1 MSMMIQNE
9 EKQVSS
15 LRLDTLVKR
24 MTPYLAKRKAN
35 VVGVLILVLAFVA
48 VGRALPILFGYA
60 IDEGI
65 KKQQLEVIYS
75 IAGLYL
81 GFESMRSILA
91 FAQSYFM
98 IKLGNSSLFDLRE
111 DLIRHVQ
118 HLPVQF
124 FDKNPIGRTVTRL
137 TNDIAALGELFAQV
151 FTSLFVNT
159 LEIAS
164 ILLALAL
171 ISVPLTLITVLVT
184 PVVVLVGVILS
195 KRIRLVYKDA
205 KRILSTINAF
215 TAESINGMKVLRLF
229 NELRSSR
236 NFFHSLSG
244 QYKNMQLASVE
255 LYAMLWPLLE
265 GFNVAVVATALFFGA
280 YFRESL
286 GLSVGEI
293 TAFILLLQSFF
304 RPVRNILERYTQM
317 QNSLA
322 SADRVFALMAQAEES
337 YEGLAFEKKLAGK
350 VELKDLS
357 FRYSSEDPMVLKNI
371 NLTIEPGQSVALVGR
386 TGSGK
391 TTIISLL
398 QKLYPYEFGKIFV
411 DGMELGNLAPNSI
424 RSKIGVVQQDNFIF
438 KGSVA
443 SNIRLDNPSLSNE
456 DVRRA
461 AAQTGCLSLLEKRS
475 DGLDSK
481 IEEGGSNLSVGE
493 RQLIAF
499 ARVLAFDPD
508 IFILDE
514 ATANI
519 DSESELKIQRATEV
533 VTRNRTS
540 IIIAHRLSTIRNC
553 DKIVVLSD
561 GEILEAGSH
570 EELLRH
576 NGKYNDLYRSQFEH
590 L

>member
-1 MSMMIQNE
+1 MSMLIENE
-9 EKQVSS
+9 EQQVTSIKLS
-15 LRLDTLVKR
+15 TLVGR
-24 MTPYLAKRKAN
+24 IAPYLAKRKAR
-35 VVGVLILVLAFVA
+35 VAGVLAIVIAYVG

-65 KKQQLEVIYS
+65 KKQQLSVIYQ

-81 GFESMRSILA
+81 TFEVLRSVLA
-91 FAQSYFM
+91 FAQSYLM

-111 DLIRHVQ
+111 DLIKHVQ
-118 HLPVQF
+118 RLPVQF
-124 FDKNPIGRTVTRL
+124 FDKHPIGRTVTRL
-137 TNDIAALGELFAQV
+137 TKEIAALGDLFASV
-151 FTSLFVNT
+151 FTSMFVNT

-164 ILLALAL
+164 ILVALSF
-171 ISVPLTLITVLVT
+171 ISVKLTAITVVVT
-184 PVVVLVGVILS
+184 PIVVIIGVAIS
-195 KRIRLVYKDA
+195 RRIRSVYKDA
-205 KRILSTINAF
+205 KRVLSTINSF

-229 NELRSSR
+229 NEIRSSR
-236 NFFHSLSG
+236 SFFHGLSG
-244 QYKNMQLASVE
+244 NYKNLQMASIK

-265 GFNVAVVATALFFGA
+265 GFNVAVIASALFFGA
-280 YFRESL
+280 YFQSSL
-286 GLSVGEI
+286 GLTVGEI

-304 RPVRNILERYTQM
+304 QPVRSILERYTQM

-322 SADRVFALMAQAEES
+322 SADRVFALMAQKQES
-337 YEGLAFEKKLAGK
+337 YQGQPIRNRLKGQ
-350 VELKDLS
+350 VELRGLS
-357 FRYSSEDPMVLKNI
+357 FQYSKDDPLVLKDI
-371 NLTIEPGQSVALVGR
+371 NLKIEPGQSVALVGR

-398 QKLYPYEFGKIFV
+398 QKLYNYETGQLLI
-411 DGMELGNLAPNSI
+411 DGMELNELAADAV
-424 RSKIGVVQQDNFIF
+424 RSRVGVVQQDNFIF
-438 KGSVA
+438 KGTVA
-443 SNIRLDNPSLSNE
+443 SNIKLDNPAVS
-456 DVRRA
+456 DDHVRRA
-461 AAQTGCLSLLEKRS
+461 AVQTGCLSLLEKRS
-475 DGLDSK
+475 DGLESK

-519 DSESELKIQRATEV
+519 DSESELKIQQATEV
-533 VTRNRTS
+533 VTKGRTS

-561 GEILEAGSH
+561 GKIIEAGSH
-570 EELLRH
+570 DELLQH
-576 NGKYNDLYRSQFEH
+576 NGKYNDLYHSQFEH